1 MHSHNRH
8 LMDENIVLHERNH
21 HVDRKIA
28 QKKKIKSISTENRK
42 LYIRFQRFLLIIRTI
57 LFFFSF
63 VRSLYAE
70 MHTTTI
76 VLTDTVQYTMTRL
89 CIRLMQ
95 LMAITIAFV
104 IVQNYDEHTP
114 CGVCVSEPR
123 VHSETWNIEFLC
135 LFFFSLFL
143 SITDGVGVMICLK
156 QHKYA

>member
-28 QKKKIKSISTENRK
+28 QKKIKSISTENRK
-42 LYIRFQRFLLIIRTI
+42 LYNRFQRFLLIIRTI
-57 LFFFSF
+57 LFFFRSF
-63 VRSLYAE
+63 VRSFAMSLYAE

-95 LMAITIAFV
+95 LIAITIAFV
-104 IVQNYDEHTP
+104 IVQNYDEHTS
-114 CGVCVSEPR
+114 CGVCVSEPCAFGNMKYR
-123 VHSETWNIEFLC
+123 VSLFV
-135 LFFFSLFL
+135 FFFSL
-143 SITDGVGVMICLK
+143 S
-156 QHKYA
+156 

>member
-1 MHSHNRH
+1 M
-8 LMDENIVLHERNH
+8 
-21 HVDRKIA
+21 
-28 QKKKIKSISTENRK
+28 
-42 LYIRFQRFLLIIRTI
+42 
-57 LFFFSF
+57 
-63 VRSLYAE
+63 SLYAE

-114 CGVCVSEPR
+114 CGVCVSEPCAFGNMKYR
-123 VHSETWNIEFLC
+123 VS
-135 LFFFSLFL
+135 LFVFFSLFL